1 MIQAAALLPIAPFL
15 LLPFILIFFVIVF
28 PFWLIGVVLLWLLKM
43 LVRLIGGGP
52 HGRWSARVQIWF
64 RWVLTFGG
72 FTNSYASKTAHQ
84 QPFETTTTHESA
96 ADGRT
101 GRPPSRPIP

>member
-28 PFWLIGVVLLWLLKM
+28 PFWLIGVVVLWLLKL
-43 LVRLIGGGP
+43 LVRLVGGGP
-52 HGRWSARVQIWF
+52 GGRWSARVQIWF

-72 FTNSYASKTAHQ
+72 FTNSYTSKNAPRPIDVNTIAGN
-84 QPFETTTTHESA
+84 ETGPQS
-96 ADGRT
+96 GS
-101 GRPPSRPIP
+101 PPSRRIP